1 MSLVNGILTFMVVA
15 FAYAL
20 IIIMKRESLPER
32 LRRPLAL
39 IGIVLVLIAFV
50 LMMISFFLPG

>member
-1 MSLVNGILTFMVVA
+1 MSLVSGILTFMIVA

-39 IGIVLVLIAFV
+39 TGIVLVLLAFI
-50 LMMISFFLPG
+50 LMMVSFFLPG